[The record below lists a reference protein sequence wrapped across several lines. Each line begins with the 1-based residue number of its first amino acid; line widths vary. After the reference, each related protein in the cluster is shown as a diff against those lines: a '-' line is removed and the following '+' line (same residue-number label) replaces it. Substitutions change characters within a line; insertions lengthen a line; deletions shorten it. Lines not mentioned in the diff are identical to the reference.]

1 MAYEMKEKTFSLFSN
16 DKKGND
22 KAPDWKGK
30 GLIDGKEVRIAVWQR
45 KSASGI
51 EYLSG
56 TIEEPQPVQ
65 EEKPAEP
72 DKEVAKVDDEI
83 PFNQDR

>member
-1 MAYEMKEKTFSLFSN
+1 MAYELKLNTFSAFVN
-16 DKKGND
+16 DKNGNE
-22 KAPDWKGK
+22 KKPDWTGK
-30 GLIDGKEVRIAVWQR
+30 INIDGKEKRVAIWKR

-56 TIEEPQPVQ
+56 TIEEPQPAQ

-83 PFNQDR
+83 PFSEDR